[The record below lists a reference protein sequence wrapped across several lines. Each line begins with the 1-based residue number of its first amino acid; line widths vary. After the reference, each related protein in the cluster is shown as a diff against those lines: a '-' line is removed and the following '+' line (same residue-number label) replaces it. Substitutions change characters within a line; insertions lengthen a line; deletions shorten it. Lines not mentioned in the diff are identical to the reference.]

1 MSMDTGILEVIP
13 RSCELLGLGEPTH
26 GEPAF
31 GWLRNSLI
39 DELISRGYRSVAL
52 ETDRVAALRLNDFVC
67 GGKETLDEVLKQGFS
82 HGFGELQTNRRLVER
97 LREHNLARPAAEHVT
112 VYGFDAPTEFASAPS
127 PRLYLEHARNY
138 LDFDAAIADVAGD
151 DDRWSRSEA
160 VMDAH
165 MSPGATPQAETLRVI
180 AHDMLICLY
189 ARAPELVPATCLN
202 AWRTVEAHLKAALGL
217 LAYHRQAAQPVDEAS
232 RWSALLATR
241 DAIMAQNLLDIRTV
255 EASRGPTMIF
265 AHNRHLQRQRSQWHL
280 GDMDL
285 TWSCAGSIVD
295 SILSGHY
302 TFIAGSLGASSE
314 LGLKEP
320 DRGTYEELLDHEI
333 PDWGLVPVQTLAGG
347 RSRDDTSP
355 EQGYFPLDEPTIQ
368 SADAIMHINN
378 GDTVSATLER
388 AAPPEAGKHQE

>member
-1 MSMDTGILEVIP
+1 
-13 RSCELLGLGEPTH
+13 
-26 GEPAF
+26 
-31 GWLRNSLI
+31 
-39 DELISRGYRSVAL
+39 
-52 ETDRVAALRLNDFVC
+52 
-67 GGKETLDEVLKQGFS
+67 
-82 HGFGELQTNRRLVER
+82 
-97 LREHNLARPAAEHVT
+97 
-112 VYGFDAPTEFASAPS
+112 
-127 PRLYLEHARNY
+127 
-138 LDFDAAIADVAGD
+138 
-151 DDRWSRSEA
+151 
-160 VMDAH
+160 
-165 MSPGATPQAETLRVI
+165 
-180 AHDMLICLY
+180 
-189 ARAPELVPATCLN
+189 
-202 AWRTVEAHLKAALGL
+202 
-217 LAYHRQAAQPVDEAS
+217 
-232 RWSALLATR
+232 
-241 DAIMAQNLLDIRTV
+241 MAQNLLDIRTV